1 MLLSLTEGAVSV
13 AAFCFWAATSMYLR
27 TSIPRPESLADQPE
41 TGKLVLNYYCNYN
54 SLLHCLYL
62 LGGAIFCLFK
72 YPFIQNR
79 KMRKLE
85 LLLIRISMAYYLFD
99 TVNGVFFD
107 YNDFWMNVHHVLVFS
122 AYFHSLYYE
131 TLASEMM
138 VTIVIGEI
146 SNPFLILMKTTQ
158 YEGNKQLS
166 MVMGAG
172 FVITYI
178 VLRGYVALKLA
189 RRVCLSNAENLLKVC
204 CSCTSKLVSHPSVR
218 FILLDV
224 RDLRADHQETRSCRL
239 IGHRRTNCR
248 HLQGPF
254 SP

>member
-1 MLLSLTEGAVSV
+1 MLLSVTEGAVSV
-13 AAFCFWAATSMYLR
+13 VAFFFWAATSYFLR
-27 TSIPRPESLADQPE
+27 STIPRPQSLADLPE

-72 YPFIQNR
+72 YPFAQNR
-79 KMRKLE
+79 KMKKLE
-85 LLLIRISMAYYLFD
+85 LLVIRISMAYYLFD

-138 VTIVIGEI
+138 STIVIGEI
-146 SNPFLILMKTTQ
+146 SNPFLILMKTSQ
-158 YEGNKQLS
+158 YEGNKQIS
-166 MVMGAG
+166 MIMGAG
-172 FVITYI
+172 FVITYLI
-178 VLRGYVALKLA
+178 LRGYVALKLA

-204 CSCTSKLVSHPSVR
+204 CCCTSRFLTHRSVCFVLLV
-218 FILLDV
+218 V
-224 RDLRADHQETRSCRL
+224 RDLHPDRQASVASHHTQDCHKSRFC
-239 IGHRRTNCR
+239 IW
-248 HLQGPF
+248 
-254 SP
+254 

>member
-1 MLLSLTEGAVSV
+1 MLLSVTEGAVSV
-13 AAFCFWAATSMYLR
+13 TAFCIWAATSMYLR
-27 TSIPRPESLADQPE
+27 TSIPRPESLVDQPE

-54 SLLHCLYL
+54 SLLHCLFL
-62 LGGAIFCLFK
+62 LGGAIFCLLK

-131 TLASEMM
+131 TFASEMM

-166 MVMGAG
+166 MIMGVG

-204 CSCTSKLVSHPSVR
+204 CSCTSNLLAYPSVC
-218 FILLDV
+218 FLLLAL
-224 RDLRADHQETRSCRL
+224 RDLFSNHKKALSSGAFCNRK
-239 IGHRRTNCR
+239 TNCY
-248 HLQGPF
+248 L
-254 SP
+254 